1 MTILIAVDALICE
14 RSVTKAA
21 KRVRVGQPS
30 MGHLLAT
37 LSVLLRDE
45 LVVLVSHSVSPNDIS
60 FCFTNG
66 SPKLREP
73 SKGAVRVSPAL
84 ERAIEKR
91 MFQLGFASDLELA
104 LMPLPIAVLRSKA
117 PGRASGRSFGR
128 STRCKMC
135 P

>member
-37 LSVLLRDE
+37 LSVLPRDE
-45 LVVLVSHSVSPNDIS
+45 LVVLVGHSVSPHNIS

-66 SPKLREP
+66 SPKLRKS
-73 SKGAVRVSPAL
+73 SKVQCGCRQLSNVRSRNACSSSAL
-84 ERAIEKR
+84 R
-91 MFQLGFASDLELA
+91 
-104 LMPLPIAVLRSKA
+104 VTRSW
-117 PGRASGRSFGR
+117 R
-128 STRCKMC
+128 
-135 P
+135 